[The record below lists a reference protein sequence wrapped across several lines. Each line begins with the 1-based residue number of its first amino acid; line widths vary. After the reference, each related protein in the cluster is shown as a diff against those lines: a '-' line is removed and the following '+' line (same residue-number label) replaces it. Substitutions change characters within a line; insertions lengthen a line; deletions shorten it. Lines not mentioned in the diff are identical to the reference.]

1 VYGPRPGTSDA
12 HRNCVSSIRPEG
24 LPVEAAADL
33 LDWLVAQAL
42 RRCLTGVELKDERGT
57 IAAGGR
63 TAPALP

>member
-1 VYGPRPGTSDA
+1 
-12 HRNCVSSIRPEG
+12 
-24 LPVEAAADL
+24 VEAAADL